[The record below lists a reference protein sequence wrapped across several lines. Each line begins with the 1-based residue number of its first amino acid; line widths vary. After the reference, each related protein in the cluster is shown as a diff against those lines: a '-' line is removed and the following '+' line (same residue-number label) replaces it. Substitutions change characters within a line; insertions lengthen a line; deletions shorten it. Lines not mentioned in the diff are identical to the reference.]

1 MRCGS
6 ICLQVEE
13 LKVLCPDS
21 NPSSLELIVP
31 EGCGGLLLVN
41 SCPIIIL
48 GFLVS
53 GFMVLFPPG
62 VGLLVDILNTTDW
75 LFLETVSSSP
85 CTDVVL
91 LPPCAEAVPFPPC
104 AEAVPF
110 PSCAEAVPF
119 PSCAEAVPF
128 PSCTEVVLLHTSDC
142 LSGLG
147 SPAGTVPCWFPI
159 LVNNLGQ

>member
-1 MRCGS
+1 M
-6 ICLQVEE
+6 QV
-13 LKVLCPDS
+13 KGLCPDS
-21 NPSSLELIVP
+21 NSSSLELIVP

-48 GFLVS
+48 GFLVG
-53 GFMVLFPPG
+53 GFMVLFLPG
-62 VGLLVDILNTTDW
+62 VSLLMDILNTTDW
-75 LFLETVSSSP
+75 LFLETVSSPP

-91 LPPCAEAVPFPPC
+91 LPPCAEAVPFP
-104 AEAVPF
+104 
-110 PSCAEAVPF
+110 
-119 PSCAEAVPF
+119 
-128 PSCTEVVLLHTSDC
+128 SCTEVVLLPTSDC